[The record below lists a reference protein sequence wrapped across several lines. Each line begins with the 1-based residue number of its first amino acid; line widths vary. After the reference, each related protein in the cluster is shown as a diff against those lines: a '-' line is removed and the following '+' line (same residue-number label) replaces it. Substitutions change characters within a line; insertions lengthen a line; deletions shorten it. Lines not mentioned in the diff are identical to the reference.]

1 MQSPISRY
9 SVLVKRWF
17 WIVLLGM
24 ALCCGVTYVVS
35 KWIPPVYQASALLIV
50 NLDVTNSSNTTSS
63 LAAVPT
69 YAQLV
74 TNPTVLEPVAALH
87 PGMTLVAL
95 MAKLTVK
102 PQSNTQLIEV
112 DVQDEN
118 AQTATLLANEVSQ
131 SFVRYA
137 DA

>member
-1 MQSPISRY
+1 MQSPVSRY
-9 SVLVKRWF
+9 IVLIKRWF
-17 WIVLLGM
+17 WIVLVGM
-24 ALCCGVTYVVS
+24 AICCGATYLVS
-35 KWIPPVYQASALLIV
+35 KLMTPVYQASAMLIV
-50 NLDVTNSSNTTSS
+50 NLDMTNSSNTTSS

-87 PGMTLVAL
+87 PGLTLL
-95 MAKLTVK
+95 QLTTKLTVK

-118 AQTATLLANEVSQ
+118 A
-131 SFVRYA
+131 
-137 DA
+137 